1 MSKSVADTFGPLIH
15 EAAERKELA
24 RLKAKY
30 EPTSLTDDM
39 MIFLHGLVD
48 TPVLQRRPI
57 LPLDTLKL
65 AVRTHKG
72 AAELLARYR
81 RP

>member
-1 MSKSVADTFGPLIH
+1 MPRSIADTFGPLIH

-30 EPTSLTDDM
+30 DPTGLPEDVRV
-39 MIFLHGLVD
+39 FLQGLVD

-57 LPLDTLKL
+57 LTLDTFKL
-65 AVRTHKG
+65 SVRTHKG
-72 AAELLARYR
+72 AAELLARYN